1 MQNGRRHIDELA
13 SAQDVFLAS
22 AYFREVRVRG
32 LIIISA
38 FLALVSGCA
47 TSMTP
52 AQFGER
58 FPVSTSSEY
67 YPKPAA
73 EAAIR
78 DGKCRIIVKDR
89 KYVAPIALTVH
100 GDLRNGAVGVDEWV
114 AADDANAYVVNNYE
128 WVSVPIGDDYATQLV
143 LYFDTLLCH

>member
-1 MQNGRRHIDELA
+1 M
-13 SAQDVFLAS
+13 FLVS
-22 AYFREVRVRG
+22 AYIRGIRVRRI
-32 LIIISA
+32 IIISA
-38 FLALVSGCA
+38 FLALLPGCA
-47 TSMTP
+47 TSMSP

-58 FPVSTSSEY
+58 FPRVTISEY
-67 YPKPAA
+67 YPKPSA

-78 DGKCRIIVKDR
+78 DGKCSIIVKDR

-100 GDLRNGAVGVDEWV
+100 GDVKNGAVGVDEWV
-114 AADDANAYVVNNYE
+114 AADDANAYAINNYE